1 MASRVRFIRR
11 ALPLLILVWVV
22 AGCGTTEVAGGVD
35 PAADAAADDLEHD
48 HSDASRVREWDT
60 NTVPNLDI
68 SVTVDEAGG
77 HVLVVEAPGFT
88 FTGADVF
95 DPVPGEGHAHL
106 YVAGEL
112 MTMIYASEFRLP
124 QLVPGTYQ
132 LMVTLSTND
141 HLEYTVGGE
150 LLSTMTTLVIE
161 DAKEDQTPDSTATT
175 GSERIEI
182 TVEVHDGTVSTRSDQ
197 IAVDLGLTVVLTVTS
212 DIADEVHIH
221 GYDRR
226 IELNPG
232 ELVSIE
238 FVADIPGVFEV
249 ELEGSHLHVIQLQ
262 VS

>member
-1 MASRVRFIRR
+1 MI
-11 ALPLLILVWVV
+11 LLWVV

-35 PAADAAADDLEHD
+35 PAADAAADGHD
-48 HSDASRVREWDT
+48 HEHSDVSRVREWDT
-60 NTVPNLDI
+60 STVPDLDI
-68 SVTVDEAGG
+68 SVNVDEAGG

-112 MTMIYASEFRLP
+112 MTMIYAPEFRLP
-124 QLVPGTYQ
+124 RLDPGTYQ

-161 DAKEDQTPDSTATT
+161 NAREDQTPESTATT

-182 TVEVHDGTVSTRSDQ
+182 TVEVHEGTVGTRSDQ
-197 IAVDLGLTVVLTVTS
+197 IAVDLGLTVVLNVTS

-221 GYDRR
+221 GYDHRM
-226 IELNPG
+226 ELNPG
-232 ELVSIE
+232 EPVSIE
-238 FVADIPGVFEV
+238 FVADIPGIFEV
-249 ELEGSHLHVIQLQ
+249 ELEKSHLHVIHLQ
-262 VS
+262 VG